1 MHGFGTII
9 NVAAIVLG
17 GLVGCLFG
25 KLLKERHQD
34 SLSKTC
40 GVCTLF
46 IGIAGAMEA
55 MLRPENGSLVS
66 GQGLLVVVCL
76 ALGALVGELLNIENL
91 FERFGS
97 WLKRITGNSGD
108 KTFVDAFVTATL
120 TVSIGA
126 MAIVGSIEDGLTG
139 DYSILATKA
148 VLDFIIILVMTGSI
162 GKGAIF
168 SAIPVGLVQGGMTAL
183 AVIIKPIMTT
193 AALGNMSLIGNI
205 LIFCVGINLIW
216 DKKIRVANLL
226 PGLVFAAIAAFL
238 PV

>member
-1 MHGFGTII
+1 MHGLGTII

-25 KLLKERHQD
+25 KMLKERHQD
-34 SLSKTC
+34 ALSKTC

-76 ALGALVGELLNIENL
+76 ALGALVGELLNIEAL
-91 FERFGS
+91 FEGFGC
-97 WLKRITGNSGD
+97 WLKRITGNNGD

-148 VLDFIIILVMTGSI
+148 VLDFIIILVMAGSI

-183 AVIIKPIMTT
+183 AVVIKPIMT
-193 AALGNMSLIGNI
+193 AQALGNLSLIGNI

-226 PGLVFAAIAAFL
+226 PSLIFAVIAAFL
-238 PV
+238 PL